1 MASLLRQIVA
11 GPRARHPEA
20 GLDLCYV
27 TDNIIATSGPSQTY
41 PQKAYRNPL
50 DRLVAFLDS
59 KHGEN
64 WAIWEF
70 RGEGTGY
77 PDDLVYDRIR
87 HYPWP
92 DHHPPPFRLVPLI
105 VASMRNWLAGND
117 LHGEAASG
125 TATATNPSSQE
136 EADDGEQHRQKKRLA
151 DQVIN
156 KLKNKDSH
164 RVIVVHCKAGKGRS
178 GTMACSYL
186 IAECGW
192 TPEQALARFTERRMR
207 PKFGAG
213 VSIPSQ
219 LRWVGY
225 VDRWTHQGQK
235 KYVDRELEIVEIH
248 VWGLRN
254 GVKVA
259 VEGFIEDG
267 RKIRAFHTYKKAE
280 RTIVEGDPPGG
291 GGVVDMVYGYAGYSG
306 PSSAEREEVTE
317 DARTGND
324 NAGKTAI
331 SHDADG
337 SGTPQSADGASRMD
351 EISRKASKLIR
362 RRSKTRDSSRAKD
375 DPDLRGQT
383 SPVVDS
389 AADSPP
395 TNTSTPPGVSAS
407 ASDEA
412 EPGGK
417 AVIFKSERPV
427 RIPTSEVNITLEKRS
442 RAPASMGLTMVT
454 AVAHVWFNAF
464 FEGNG
469 PEKGGVP
476 DTEGVF
482 EIEWDKMDGIK
493 GSWQK
498 GARAADR
505 IAVVWRSVVPKT
517 TAATAATTSANDNLR
532 YDANPALANDATGG
546 GQVVIDN
553 PKVGDPVPQ
562 MQPADWKGANDENPD
577 QERKLGL
584 RVQSPDSAGVSQ
596 ASSIREAAIGEITR
610 AQEQEDLEGGTMGVR
625 SDVTDDDNDDFDAKG
640 KDGRDAS
647 APTSI
652 GTSTT
657 EAAEAADM
665 SEQDKLR
672 AYAQKL
678 PSPDGR
684 Q

>member
-41 PQKAYRNPL
+41 PQRAYRNPL

-59 KHGEN
+59 KHDEN

-77 PDDLVYDRIR
+77 PDDLVYNRIR

-117 LHGEAASG
+117 LHGESAAAANAPPQQQG
-125 TATATNPSSQE
+125 TDGNEQE
-136 EADDGEQHRQKKRLA
+136 LEKKRLA
-151 DQVIN
+151 GQVID
-156 KLKNKDSH
+156 KLKHKDNNP
-164 RVIVVHCKAGKGRS
+164 RVVVVHCKAGKGRS

-225 VDRWTHQGQK
+225 VDRWTQHGK
-235 KYVDRELEIVEIH
+235 PRYVDRELEILEIH

-259 VEGFIEDG
+259 VEGFVEDG
-267 RKIRAFHTYKKAE
+267 RKIKPFHTYKKGE
-280 RTIVEGDPPGG
+280 RTIVEGDPPSG
-291 GGVVDMVYGYAGYSG
+291 GGVVEMMYQYAGYNG
-306 PSSAEREEVTE
+306 PSSAERKEVTE
-317 DARTGND
+317 EARTEND
-324 NAGKTAI
+324 NAGKMTVP
-331 SHDADG
+331 HDENG
-337 SGTPQSADGASRMD
+337 SGAS
-351 EISRKASKLIR
+351 EPAAGVSKKGSIKRKTSKLIR
-362 RRSKTRDSSRAKD
+362 GISQTRDSSVSENGLA
-375 DPDLRGQT
+375 
-383 SPVVDS
+383 
-389 AADSPP
+389 
-395 TNTSTPPGVSAS
+395 TSTTDSTAQSATATQPSDVS

-412 EPGGK
+412 EPGGQ
-417 AVIFKSERPV
+417 AVIFKSERPIRV
-427 RIPTSEVNITLEKRS
+427 PTSDVNITLEKRS
-442 RAPASMGLTMVT
+442 RAPASVGFTMVT

-469 PEKGGVP
+469 PEQKGIP

-505 IAVVWRSVVPKT
+505 IAVVWRSVS
-517 TAATAATTSANDNLR
+517 AAPGAGA
-532 YDANPALANDATGG
+532 
-546 GQVVIDN
+546 GQEVVVEN
-553 PKVGDPVPQ
+553 PKIGEPVPQ
-562 MQPADWKGANDENPD
+562 MQPADWKGANDEDAN

-584 RVQSPDSAGVSQ
+584 RVQSPDSASVSQ
-596 ASSIREAAIGEITR
+596 ASSIRESAIGEITR
-610 AQEQEDLEGGTMGVR
+610 LQDEDFAGDGTKGVR
-625 SDVTDDDNDDFDAKG
+625 SDVADDNGDVDQGVEKN
-640 KDGRDAS
+640 DGAAAPRPAM
-647 APTSI
+647 APTSSA
-652 GTSTT
+652 GNDASTT
-657 EAAEAADM
+657 TGTAAGM
-665 SEQDKLR
+665 SEEDKLR
-672 AYAQKL
+672 TYAQKL
-678 PSPDGR
+678 PDPHG
-684 Q
+684 QGHT